1 MNKIDLNK
9 VIDKLDTDWKRL
21 FKTKKFQKIIKKI
34 ERNLRDYDI
43 SKICPRIDRVFNAF
57 NYFNIRDTRVVIIGQ
72 EPYGSTVTSD
82 GLAFSCDEMTSTLR
96 IIFDRIE
103 SLFGRRRTKTTLDDW
118 AEQGVLLINTM
129 LTRIDSEAEPQHHIG
144 WYDFTIEVINFL
156 SKARTG
162 IVYLAW
168 GKNAR
173 YLVSGVDDKKNTI
186 LMTSYPSP
194 QTAYRGFLETECFI
208 ECNLK
213 LDKPIKWHDPH
224 VPDDKHKSILSAFD
238 QDNQHDQDKPHE
250 PTLLTLRYFYGFIVS
265 HDPQDPN
272 N

>member
-1 MNKIDLNK
+1 MNELDLNK
-9 VIDKLDTDWKRL
+9 VIDKLDTDWKKL

-43 SKICPRIDRVFNAF
+43 SKICPRIDKIFNAF

-72 EPYGSTVTSD
+72 DPYYSTVDAAD
-82 GLAFSCDEMTSTLR
+82 GLAFSCNKMTPSLR
-96 IIFDRIE
+96 NIFDRIE
-103 SLFGRRRTKTTLDDW
+103 SLFNRRRTKTTLDDW

-129 LTRIDSEAEPQHHIG
+129 LTTVVGEARAHHHVG

-156 SKARTG
+156 SMAKKG

-173 YLVSGVDDKKNTI
+173 YLVNGVDDKKNTI
-186 LMTSYPSP
+186 LMTSHPSP
-194 QTAYRGFLETECFI
+194 LSAYRGFLETECFI

-213 LDKPIKWHDPH
+213 LDKPIRWHDPH
-224 VPDDKHKSILSAFD
+224 DPHDPQVSVNQHKSIILVLD
-238 QDNQHDQDKPHE
+238 QDDQDKPHE
-250 PTLLTLRYFYGFIVS
+250 STLLTLRYVYGSIRS
-265 HDPQDPN
+265 E
-272 N
+272 

>member
-1 MNKIDLNK
+1 MNEIDLNK
-9 VIDKLDTDWKRL
+9 VIDKLDTDWKKL

-43 SKICPRIDRVFNAF
+43 SKICPRVDKIFNAF

-72 EPYGSTVTSD
+72 DPYYSTIDAAD
-82 GLAFSCDEMTSTLR
+82 GLAFSCNKMTPSLR
-96 IIFDRIE
+96 NIFDRIE
-103 SLFGRRRTKTTLDDW
+103 SLFNRRRTKTTLDDW

-129 LTRIDSEAEPQHHIG
+129 LTTVVGEARAHHHVG

-156 SKARTG
+156 SMAKKG

-173 YLVSGVDDKKNTI
+173 YLVNGVDDKKNTI
-186 LMTSYPSP
+186 LMTSHPSP
-194 QTAYRGFLETECFI
+194 LSAYRGFLDTDCFI

-213 LDKPIKWHDPH
+213 LDKPIRWHDP
-224 VPDDKHKSILSAFD
+224 
-238 QDNQHDQDKPHE
+238 
-250 PTLLTLRYFYGFIVS
+250 VS
-265 HDPQDPN
+265 EEEKN
-272 N
+272 NT